1 MIQYAPSR
9 ACPATTSQRHAA
21 WIFIWLAAV
30 GALVAQNN
38 EKKLSADELK
48 ELLDKKEVYFLD
60 VREPK
65 ELEELGTIKG
75 YVNSAVADREPPFGD
90 PQEQVDC
97 YGLKPRKPSRA
108 CRGFTEEER
117 V

>member
-1 MIQYAPSR
+1 MYR
-9 ACPATTSQRHAA
+9 RT

-30 GALVAQNN
+30 GALVAQNK
-38 EKKLSADELK
+38 EKTLSADELK

-75 YVNSAVADREPPFGD
+75 YVNIPLSQIENRLSEIPKNKLIVTA
-90 PQEQVDC
+90 
-97 YGLKPRKPSRA
+97 
-108 CRGFTEEER
+108 
-117 V
+117 